1 MDDSPRKVPFL
12 APVFAPVLAKATA
25 PVTEAVGRLIAG
37 HLTIEPVKVPCPAS
51 DCGAVCAWWLK
62 RRLYRP
68 GRELGLPLG
77 ADDRD
82 NVALPCPRCGRV
94 WHSSGRGVGYRL
106 RKGLPPLA

>member
-1 MDDSPRKVPFL
+1 MDSRRSVPFL
-12 APVFAPVLAKATA
+12 APVIESLQRAVAEVVLGGIM
-25 PVTEAVGRLIAG
+25 VTD
-37 HLTIEPVKVPCPAS
+37 VPCPA
-51 DCGAVCAWWLK
+51 CGTVCALWLR

-68 GRELGLPLG
+68 DGTLGRPLC

-82 NVALPCPRCGRV
+82 NVALPCPCGQV